1 MDKSNKNKDKI
12 EVLGKLQAWNH
23 AIKLSDGTWTTDP
36 NRPSLGKNLPKWD
49 RIKPIL
55 ERLSLNNKSILD
67 VGCNEGFFS
76 LMAEKL
82 GAQYVKGID
91 ADSLRID
98 KANFCKEELEV
109 KNIEFEVANIYDKIF
124 MDNLDK
130 YDLVLCFGF
139 LHRIPDLFK
148 FLSIFSKFGDTILF
162 EWKGYTKYRSLSPL
176 IELDGR
182 YSVPGDEYSRGYYRP
197 SFGAVQKL
205 INEHGFNYHLTFN
218 DPVQNRLIMLS
229 SKKWD
234 NIFGDK
240 KFMEKTNKSSL
251 LIKYSK
257 DYLRNIYHILKNE
270 IIH

>member
-148 FLSIFSKFGDTILF
+148 FLSI
-162 EWKGYTKYRSLSPL
+162 
-176 IELDGR
+176 
-182 YSVPGDEYSRGYYRP
+182 
-197 SFGAVQKL
+197 
-205 INEHGFNYHLTFN
+205 
-218 DPVQNRLIMLS
+218 
-229 SKKWD
+229 
-234 NIFGDK
+234 
-240 KFMEKTNKSSL
+240 L
-251 LIKYSK
+251 LI
-257 DYLRNIYHILKNE
+257 LW
-270 IIH
+270 IIQGKS